1 VARKFDP
8 LLAAVIDVISERV
21 PDFDTETLEDLIE
34 VVADDLW
41 VAVLGPAVDQV
52 MARVGLDPSVGRS
65 EDEANQALQA
75 AANQAFAGAPD
86 ATAIVSCEC
95 PHCHHKFMTTLESIV
110 KRESDKCPSCGQEIV
125 PEPITEGGP

>member
-1 VARKFDP
+1 MAQKFDP

-41 VAVLGPAVDQV
+41 LAVLGPAVDQV

-65 EDEANQALQA
+65 EDEENQAIQA
-75 AANQAFAGAPD
+75 AADQAFAGAPD

-95 PHCHHKFMTTLESIV
+95 PHCHHLFMTTVQSIV
-110 KRESDKCPSCGQEIV
+110 NRESDNCPECGREIL
-125 PEPITEGGP
+125 PEPSTEGGP